1 MNRFILKTYDSSY
14 LDEIINLF
22 ILSVKTTCSK
32 DYSEEQILAW
42 ISGVDKNRWDST
54 FKTNYTLVAF
64 DENKIIGFSDI
75 SESGYLNML
84 YVHPDYQHKGVATLL
99 CDKLEEHVKT
109 KVISV
114 DASITAMPFF
124 LKRGYEVI
132 MEQTVVRHGVEL
144 INYRMGKEK
153 EI

>member
-14 LDEIINLF
+14 LDEIIDLF
-22 ILSVKTTCSK
+22 ILSVRSTCSK

-42 ISGVDKNRWDST
+42 IFEVDKNRCNST
-54 FKTNYTLVAF
+54 FNTNYTLVAF

-75 SESGYLNML
+75 SKSGYLNML
-84 YVHPDYQHKGVATLL
+84 YVHPEYQHKGVATLL
-99 CDKLEEHVKT
+99 CDKLEKHVNT
-109 KVISV
+109 KVITV
-114 DASITAMPFF
+114 EASITAKSFF

-132 MEQTVVRHGVEL
+132 KEQTVVRHDVEL
-144 INYRMGKEK
+144 NNYRMKKEN